1 MVENV
6 KYIEYLLSQKK
17 ITRMLLLLIM
27 VEVELITRKY
37 SFFIQDMKGLSL
49 NGKLYGN
56 KTYLFNE
63 VS

>member
-1 MVENV
+1 
-6 KYIEYLLSQKK
+6 
-17 ITRMLLLLIM
+17 MLLLLIM

-37 SFFIQDMKGLSL
+37 SFFIQDMKGLAL